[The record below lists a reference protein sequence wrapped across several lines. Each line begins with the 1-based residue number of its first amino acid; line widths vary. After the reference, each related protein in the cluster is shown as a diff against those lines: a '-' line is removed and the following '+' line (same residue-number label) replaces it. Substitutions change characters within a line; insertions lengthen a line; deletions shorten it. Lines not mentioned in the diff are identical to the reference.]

1 MLTLTEHPDNVK
13 LGVLVDGTTRKPI
26 FFHPKKNPDL
36 RLEVDDVST
45 YNTQEFRDRFSLTR
59 VQAGLVMDHIKK
71 NTEPEGG
78 LQKIFFKV
86 KNFVNDALYT
96 EMDLRSSTQTIEVN
110 FPDGNDTWPE
120 LSIVC
125 GASNSGKTYFIASK
139 IERNLNG
146 KKKHRR
152 KFFWVS
158 AEFHKDKTLKR
169 LKKDKYRYNFS
180 GVDIGE
186 QAFAMAHESREEFFK
201 NKVKNVIEQLE
212 PGSVVIMDDPMD
224 SAIAKQLRPYIAT
237 LLRTARHDAIGLM
250 YIVHSIRSGSWSSQ
264 AHNSVKYFVLFP
276 RHQRGKIRNY
286 LNQEVGL
293 TLKEAREN
301 VADFGDAGRVL
312 QVRIHAPQCLIS
324 EKLIRLI

>member
-1 MLTLTEHPDNVK
+1 
-13 LGVLVDGTTRKPI
+13 
-26 FFHPKKNPDL
+26 
-36 RLEVDDVST
+36 
-45 YNTQEFRDRFSLTR
+45 
-59 VQAGLVMDHIKK
+59 
-71 NTEPEGG
+71 
-78 LQKIFFKV
+78 
-86 KNFVNDALYT
+86 
-96 EMDLRSSTQTIEVN
+96 
-110 FPDGNDTWPE
+110 
-120 LSIVC
+120 
-125 GASNSGKTYFIASK
+125 
-139 IERNLNG
+139 
-146 KKKHRR
+146 
-152 KFFWVS
+152 
-158 AEFHKDKTLKR
+158 
-169 LKKDKYRYNFS
+169 
-180 GVDIGE
+180 
-186 QAFAMAHESREEFFK
+186 MAHESREEFFK

-276 RHQRGKIRNY
+276 RSQRGKIRNY